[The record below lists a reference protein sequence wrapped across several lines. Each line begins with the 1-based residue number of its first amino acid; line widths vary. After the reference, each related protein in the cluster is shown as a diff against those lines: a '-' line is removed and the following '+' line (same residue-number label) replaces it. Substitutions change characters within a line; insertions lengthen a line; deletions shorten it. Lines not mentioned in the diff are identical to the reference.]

1 MAEGFGCYV
10 TRQTALDGSSG
21 ESAVQRAL
29 LYYVHNLF
37 VPEAKIILQICVHRF
52 KKKQNTI
59 IDDRKMDFPETDTLG
74 D

>member
-10 TRQTALDGSSG
+10 TWRTALDESFG
-21 ESAVQRAL
+21 ESAVQFAL
-29 LYYVHNLF
+29 LYYVHNLL

-52 KKKQNTI
+52 KKNKMPLLMTE
-59 IDDRKMDFPETDTLG
+59 KMDFPETDTLG